1 MRGDFYLNETS
12 IAIAMSNINS
22 FTKTAAGLITVG
34 VALFA
39 SSCAPTSPESYANR
53 LADAQTVTVHGYNG
67 RETLNSRVY
76 ADWGAIPNN
85 ARRAMVD
92 YAKGAEWKKADYI
105 LPQYFIQV
113 DNSFWA
119 VCIDARGELV
129 GLLATQGGDDARK
142 MEVNDTHELLVN
154 TTDKAPALAYAI
166 LKNLAYADGLRANT
180 RKADG
185 LDTPVPTPPTANKP
199 VAPVAPAPQATE
211 EKPAEENPVA
221 EEDEFTE
228 EPTEETSTE
237 EESIDDFGDDF

>member
-1 MRGDFYLNETS
+1 MRSDFYLNETS

-22 FTKTAAGLITVG
+22 FTKTAASLVTVG

-76 ADWGAIPNN
+76 ADWGAMPNN

-113 DNSFWA
+113 DNSYWA

-129 GLLATQGGDDARK
+129 GILATQGGEDARK
-142 MEVNDTHELLVN
+142 MEVNDTHKLLVN

-199 VAPVAPAPQATE
+199 VIPVAPTPQATE
-211 EKPAEENPVA
+211 EKPAEETPATNET
-221 EEDEFTE
+221 EETE
-228 EPTEETSTE
+228 EPTEETSGE
-237 EESIDDFGDDF
+237 EETVDDFGDDF